1 MADLSIFC
9 FTGRLGQD
17 AVVKDV
23 GNTRL
28 LEVSCAVNTGYN
40 SNKKT
45 TWYKLKVWG
54 TRADTLAPMLLKGTA
69 VAGSGELSTSEW
81 DGSDGKHHTD
91 IEVNCNVL
99 NVTSSRK
106 KDEQPAEPGIPE
118 DVNF

>member
-1 MADLSIFC
+1 MADLSNFC

-28 LEVSCAVNTGYN
+28 LEVSCAVNTGYGN
-40 SNKKT
+40 NKKT
-45 TWYKLKVWG
+45 TWYKLKIWG

-81 DGSDGKHHTD
+81 DGNDGKHHTD

-99 NVTSSRK
+99 NVTSSKK
-106 KDEQPAEPGIPE
+106 KDEQSAEPAE
-118 DVNF
+118 DVVF